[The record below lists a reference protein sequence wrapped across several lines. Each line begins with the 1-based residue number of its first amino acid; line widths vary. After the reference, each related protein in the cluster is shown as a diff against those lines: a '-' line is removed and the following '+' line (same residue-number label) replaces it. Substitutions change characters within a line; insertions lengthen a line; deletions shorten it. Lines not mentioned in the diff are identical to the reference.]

1 MDFRS
6 NTSKES
12 NYQVI
17 FHHFQVALIHI
28 GLETVFVMIRLTLR
42 SVIMMVETAVSTSTL
57 ITVLN
62 ALVTMKIIVC
72 LDILRLWLVT
82 VFVMMRPTMKTATM
96 MVETVAEL
104 VF

>member
-1 MDFRS
+1 MIL
-6 NTSKES
+6 
-12 NYQVI
+12 YY
-17 FHHFQVALIHI
+17 FQAALIHI
-28 GLETVFVMIRLTLR
+28 GLETVFVMIRLTPR

-62 ALVTMKIIVC
+62 ALVTMKIIVF

-82 VFVMMRPTMKTATM
+82 VFVMMRPTMKTVIM
-96 MVETVAEL
+96 MEETAVDL

>member
-1 MDFRS
+1 MILF
-6 NTSKES
+6 
-12 NYQVI
+12 Y
-17 FHHFQVALIHI
+17 FQAALIHI
-28 GLETVFVMIRLTLR
+28 GLETVFVMIRLTPR

-72 LDILRLWLVT
+72 LDILPLWLVT

-96 MVETVAEL
+96 MVETVADL